1 MTVWECKMSL
11 SLRCKTNGYVYNIL
25 SSLLFLATSAAS
37 TIIERKEISC
47 DLIFFS
53 FLHIPIT
60 RIRLLCPTMP
70 KDTDF
75 KDII

>member
-1 MTVWECKMSL
+1 MRVRDVVAAALQNEWLCIYILL
-11 SLRCKTNGYVYNIL
+11 SL
-25 SSLLFLATSAAS
+25 LLLATSAAS

-53 FLHIPIT
+53 FLNIPVT
-60 RIRLLCPTMP
+60 RIRIFCPTMP

-75 KDII
+75 KNII

>member
-1 MTVWECKMSL
+1 MRVQDVVAAALQNEWL
-11 SLRCKTNGYVYNIL
+11 HVYIL

-37 TIIERKEISC
+37 TIIERKEISY

-53 FLHIPIT
+53 FLRTPVT

-75 KDII
+75 KDIIYS